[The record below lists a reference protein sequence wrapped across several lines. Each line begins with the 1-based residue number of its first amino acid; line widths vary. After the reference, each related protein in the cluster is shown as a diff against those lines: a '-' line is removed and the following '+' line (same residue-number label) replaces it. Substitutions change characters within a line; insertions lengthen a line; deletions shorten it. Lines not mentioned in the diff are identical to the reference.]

1 MRLAFQA
8 FQAVTARRMRHGE
21 PRTFLDRMESFLR
34 AASARARETSAG
46 GAEVLDINSVFTKKA
61 WRREGS
67 RGDEEWWTLNRDGSC
82 AYHYNRDHDVFGNK
96 DEDLTGTFSLRM
108 VAHGTVEAVLHY
120 THRTLVGQGHDE
132 SGAVDRTERLT
143 LQLEELK

>member
-1 MRLAFQA
+1 
-8 FQAVTARRMRHGE
+8 
-21 PRTFLDRMESFLR
+21 MESFLR

-96 DEDLTGTFSLRM
+96 DEDMTGTFSLRM